1 MIYAGKG
8 VQVAMHD
15 QQIAKLTFDLSDE
28 SVNKFNAA
36 TLEELA
42 AAISAIKAD
51 SNIKGLMLT
60 SAKSAFIVGADITEF
75 LSFFAYPEDELMAMN
90 MQVNNTFN
98 MLEDLPIPSVALIN
112 GMAFGGGFEVCLA
125 ADYRIMSAQGS
136 VALPEVKLGIMPGW
150 GGSVRLPRLIGV
162 DNAIEWICSGSTK
175 KATVAMADGAADA
188 VVEADALLDAGVDL
202 LQRCIAGELD
212 FTKRKTQKNTKLGLT
227 PIEQMMAFETAK
239 GFVAGKAGP
248 HYPAPV
254 QAIKTIQKH
263 ANMSRDKALLVEA
276 KSFAKLCKTSVATN
290 LVGLFLADQ
299 YLKRTVKK
307 HSKIA
312 AEVNLSAV
320 LGAGIMGGGIAY
332 QSAYKGIPIVMK
344 DIADQ
349 ALQLGLDEAAKILDK
364 LVSRGRLD
372 SQKMAKI
379 LNQIRPTLNYA
390 DLANVD
396 LVVEAVVENPKV
408 KSQVLAEV
416 EQQLPKHAVLTSNTS
431 TISIDL
437 LAQALQD
444 PSRFCGMHFFN
455 PVHRMPLVEII
466 RGAKTSDKTI
476 ATTVAYANAMGKKPV
491 VVNDCPGFFVNR
503 VLFPYFGG
511 FGMLVE
517 KGIDFRRIDKLMERF
532 GWPMGPA
539 YLLDVVGIDTAHHCQ
554 NVMAEGFP
562 ERMAGQ
568 GEAIVSIMYDKQRF
582 GQKNGLGFYQYEKDR
597 KGRTQK
603 LVDETIVATLAA
615 LNDAPV
621 TLEDQEII
629 DFLMLPLCLEV
640 ARCLEENI
648 VASPAE
654 ADLALVYGLGFP
666 PFIGGACKYMDT
678 LGLQTICEMA
688 DNLAAESPLFSVPE
702 SIRSMAAAGETF
714 YGNMQAKGQ

>member
-1 MIYAGKG
+1 
-8 VQVAMHD
+8 
-15 QQIAKLTFDLSDE
+15 
-28 SVNKFNAA
+28 
-36 TLEELA
+36 
-42 AAISAIKAD
+42 
-51 SNIKGLMLT
+51 
-60 SAKSAFIVGADITEF
+60 
-75 LSFFAYPEDELMAMN
+75 
-90 MQVNNTFN
+90 
-98 MLEDLPIPSVALIN
+98 
-112 GMAFGGGFEVCLA
+112 
-125 ADYRIMSAQGS
+125 
-136 VALPEVKLGIMPGW
+136 
-150 GGSVRLPRLIGV
+150 
-162 DNAIEWICSGSTK
+162 
-175 KATVAMADGAADA
+175 
-188 VVEADALLDAGVDL
+188 
-202 LQRCIAGELD
+202 
-212 FTKRKTQKNTKLGLT
+212 
-227 PIEQMMAFETAK
+227 
-239 GFVAGKAGP
+239 
-248 HYPAPV
+248 
-254 QAIKTIQKH
+254 
-263 ANMSRDKALLVEA
+263 
-276 KSFAKLCKTSVATN
+276 
-290 LVGLFLADQ
+290 
-299 YLKRTVKK
+299 
-307 HSKIA
+307 SKIA

-364 LVSRGRLD
+364 LVSRGRLN

-416 EQQLPKHAVLTSNTS
+416 EQQLPEHAVLTSNTS

-517 KGIDFRRIDKLMERF
+517 KGVDFRRIDKLMERF

-582 GQKNGLGFYQYEKDR
+582 GQKNGLGFYQYEQDR
-597 KGRTQK
+597 KGRPQK

-621 TLEDQEII
+621 TMEDQEII

-654 ADLALVYGLGFP
+654 A
-666 PFIGGACKYMDT
+666 
-678 LGLQTICEMA
+678 
-688 DNLAAESPLFSVPE
+688 
-702 SIRSMAAAGETF
+702 
-714 YGNMQAKGQ
+714 

>member
-1 MIYAGKG
+1 M
-8 VQVAMHD
+8 
-15 QQIAKLTFDLSDE
+15 
-28 SVNKFNAA
+28 
-36 TLEELA
+36 
-42 AAISAIKAD
+42 
-51 SNIKGLMLT
+51 
-60 SAKSAFIVGADITEF
+60 
-75 LSFFAYPEDELMAMN
+75 PE
-90 MQVNNTFN
+90 
-98 MLEDLPIPSVALIN
+98 
-112 GMAFGGGFEVCLA
+112 
-125 ADYRIMSAQGS
+125 
-136 VALPEVKLGIMPGW
+136 
-150 GGSVRLPRLIGV
+150 
-162 DNAIEWICSGSTK
+162 
-175 KATVAMADGAADA
+175 
-188 VVEADALLDAGVDL
+188 
-202 LQRCIAGELD
+202 
-212 FTKRKTQKNTKLGLT
+212 
-227 PIEQMMAFETAK
+227 
-239 GFVAGKAGP
+239 
-248 HYPAPV
+248 
-254 QAIKTIQKH
+254 
-263 ANMSRDKALLVEA
+263 
-276 KSFAKLCKTSVATN
+276 
-290 LVGLFLADQ
+290 
-299 YLKRTVKK
+299 
-307 HSKIA
+307 
-312 AEVNLSAV
+312 
-320 LGAGIMGGGIAY
+320 
-332 QSAYKGIPIVMK
+332 
-344 DIADQ
+344 
-349 ALQLGLDEAAKILDK
+349 
-364 LVSRGRLD
+364 
-372 SQKMAKI
+372 
-379 LNQIRPTLNYA
+379 
-390 DLANVD
+390 
-396 LVVEAVVENPKV
+396 
-408 KSQVLAEV
+408 
-416 EQQLPKHAVLTSNTS
+416 HAVLTSNTS

-597 KGRTQK
+597 KGRPQK

-621 TLEDQEII
+621 TMEDQEII

-714 YGNMQAKGQ
+714 YGNMQAQGQ

>member
-1 MIYAGKG
+1 
-8 VQVAMHD
+8 
-15 QQIAKLTFDLSDE
+15 E
-28 SVNKFNAA
+28 
-36 TLEELA
+36 
-42 AAISAIKAD
+42 
-51 SNIKGLMLT
+51 
-60 SAKSAFIVGADITEF
+60 
-75 LSFFAYPEDELMAMN
+75 
-90 MQVNNTFN
+90 
-98 MLEDLPIPSVALIN
+98 
-112 GMAFGGGFEVCLA
+112 
-125 ADYRIMSAQGS
+125 QGS

-162 DNAIEWICSGSTK
+162 DNAIEWICGGGTK
-175 KATVAMADGAADA
+175 KSAAAMRDGAADA
-188 VVEADALLDAGVDL
+188 VVAEDGLLNAGVDL

-212 FTKRKTQKNTKLGLT
+212 FEQRKQQKRGKLNLG

-254 QAIKTIQKH
+254 KAIKTIQKH
-263 ANMSRDKALLVEA
+263 AGMSRDKALLVEA
-276 KSFAKLCKTSVATN
+276 KTFSELCKTEVAAN
-290 LVGLFLADQ
+290 LVGIFLADQ
-299 YLKRTVKK
+299 YLKRTVKQ
-307 HSKIA
+307 HGKIA
-312 AEVNLSAV
+312 ADVKLSAV

-344 DIADQ
+344 DIADE

-372 SQKMAKI
+372 SRKMAKI
-379 LNQIRPTLNYA
+379 LNQIRPTLSYA

-396 LVVEAVVENPKV
+396 IVVEAVVENPKV
-408 KSQVLAEV
+408 KSMVLADV
-416 EQQLPKHAVLTSNTS
+416 EQQLPEHAVITSNTS

-437 LAQALQD
+437 LAKALKD
-444 PSRFCGMHFFN
+444 PRRFCGMHFFN

-466 RGAKTSDKTI
+466 RGAQTSDETI

-517 KGIDFRRIDKLMERF
+517 KGVDFLRIDKLMERF

-562 ERMAGQ
+562 DRMAGQ
-568 GEAIVSIMYDKQRF
+568 GELVVRTMYEKQRF
-582 GQKNGLGFYQYEKDR
+582 GQKNGAGFYVYEKDK
-597 KGRTQK
+597 KGRPQK
-603 LVDETIVATLAA
+603 VVDQEMVTSLAA
-615 LNDAPV
+615 LATTPATMD
-621 TLEDQEII
+621 DQQII

-640 ARCLEENI
+640 ARCLEEGI

-666 PFIGGACKYMDT
+666 PF
-678 LGLQTICEMA
+678 
-688 DNLAAESPLFSVPE
+688 
-702 SIRSMAAAGETF
+702 
-714 YGNMQAKGQ
+714 

>member
-1 MIYAGKG
+1 
-8 VQVAMHD
+8 
-15 QQIAKLTFDLSDE
+15 
-28 SVNKFNAA
+28 
-36 TLEELA
+36 
-42 AAISAIKAD
+42 
-51 SNIKGLMLT
+51 
-60 SAKSAFIVGADITEF
+60 
-75 LSFFAYPEDELMAMN
+75 
-90 MQVNNTFN
+90 
-98 MLEDLPIPSVALIN
+98 
-112 GMAFGGGFEVCLA
+112 
-125 ADYRIMSAQGS
+125 
-136 VALPEVKLGIMPGW
+136 
-150 GGSVRLPRLIGV
+150 
-162 DNAIEWICSGSTK
+162 
-175 KATVAMADGAADA
+175 
-188 VVEADALLDAGVDL
+188 
-202 LQRCIAGELD
+202 
-212 FTKRKTQKNTKLGLT
+212 
-227 PIEQMMAFETAK
+227 
-239 GFVAGKAGP
+239 
-248 HYPAPV
+248 
-254 QAIKTIQKH
+254 
-263 ANMSRDKALLVEA
+263 
-276 KSFAKLCKTSVATN
+276 
-290 LVGLFLADQ
+290 
-299 YLKRTVKK
+299 
-307 HSKIA
+307 
-312 AEVNLSAV
+312 
-320 LGAGIMGGGIAY
+320 MGGGIAY

-416 EQQLPKHAVLTSNTS
+416 EQQLPEHAVLTSNTS

-597 KGRTQK
+597 KGRPQK

-621 TLEDQEII
+621 TMEDQEII